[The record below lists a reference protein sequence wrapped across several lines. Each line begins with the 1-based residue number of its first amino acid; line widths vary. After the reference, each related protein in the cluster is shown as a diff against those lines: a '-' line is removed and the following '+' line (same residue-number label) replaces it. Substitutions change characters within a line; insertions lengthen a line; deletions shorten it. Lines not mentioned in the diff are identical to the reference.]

1 MQETSPQTA
10 LWIFEEMPPKLKVKS
25 LKKKKGKKPKDG
37 AGSVEEKFR
46 KATLEVD
53 VLQDHLALQ
62 RQVTRQA
69 QQRKYELRGK
79 VQELQEDIQDERDEK
94 QAIYSEMTRQHRDL
108 EQQSSARIQ
117 HLEEEVA
124 ELKLQLS
131 ESQQAYQSLSEE
143 SERVTKEKE
152 AEIEELKKQVE
163 SMETEYEHILH
174 SSLDQILS
182 KLALAGQQWEKEA
195 LTIHQQYKRMLQD
208 CGLNPLDI

>member
-1 MQETSPQTA
+1 MAPGTRLCP
-10 LWIFEEMPPKLKVKS
+10 EMPPKLKGKS
-25 LKKKKGKKPKDG
+25 QKKKKLKKTKGG
-37 AGSVEEKFR
+37 AGSVEEQFR

-69 QQRKYELRGK
+69 QQRKYELHGK
-79 VQELQEDIQDERDEK
+79 LQELHEDIQDERDEK
-94 QAIYSEMTRQHRDL
+94 QAIYNEMTRQHLDL

-117 HLEEEVA
+117 DLEAEVA
-124 ELKLQLS
+124 ELKLQLNN
-131 ESQQAYQSLSEE
+131 SQQAFQSLCEE
-143 SERVTKEKE
+143 SQRITKAKE

-174 SSLDQILS
+174 SSLDRILS
-182 KLALAGQQWEKEA
+182 KLTLAGQQWAKES
-195 LTIHQQYKRMLQD
+195 LTIHQQHKHMLQD